1 MRSPDIRRSFGLVFG
16 AIALLVGGLAA
27 VAHADD
33 AGYESITG
41 EGSSWSGIAID
52 SMRANFKSLE
62 NLNVEYSR
70 TGSSA
75 GRTSFI
81 KGLVTFAA
89 SDIGF
94 QFHPEDGSEPDK
106 PEPGSYAYIP
116 ITAGGT
122 SFVYSLKINGQRVS
136 NLRLSGENVAKI
148 FTGKLTK
155 WNDPALL
162 ADNPGLALPDRA
174 IVPIVRADGSGS
186 TFHFTEWMSR
196 QYSDIWMDYCARSDR
211 APACGPTS
219 FYPAISGMIAKNG
232 DPGVAGYVS
241 GSSAEGSIGYV
252 SYSYAFEYGHPVAKV
267 LNPAGYYTEPTPE
280 NVAVSLLKAEIN
292 YDENSTEY
300 LTQKLEG
307 LYTDTDP
314 RSYTLSSYSYLILR
328 TKIDGNYNEKKGR
341 TLGKF
346 SYYAM
351 CQAQKDSAT
360 LGFSPLPINLVQ
372 ASFQQIRKIPGVEI
386 ENIDIA
392 KCKNPTF
399 SPDGTNVLAANA
411 PMPEACDKQG
421 PTQCD
426 TGTGGLKSKTTRSKA
441 PSGGSSGLITGGPN
455 PSGANATATS
465 SQSGG
470 SSSSSAGKAGTRG
483 SAAAGSGGATS
494 CDPETGLCAAS
505 ANASGSASSDD
516 LATNAANVSNSSGD
530 QAVAAPTVL
539 AASSGWSSSQTS
551 TLLVV
556 LFAIALLVAPPL
568 AWRRFST
575 SDGAK

>member
-1 MRSPDIRRSFGLVFG
+1 MHWRDLNCAFGMVLGV
-16 AIALLVGGLAA
+16 IALLVGAISPA
-27 VAHADD
+27 QAQE

-41 EGSSWSGIAID
+41 EGSTWAGIAID

-62 NLNVEYSR
+62 NLNVEYSQ
-70 TGSSA
+70 TGSTS
-75 GRTSFI
+75 GRKNFLNGT
-81 KGLVTFAA
+81 VTFAA

-94 QFHPEDGSEPDK
+94 QFNPEDGSAPDN

-122 SFVYSLKINGQRVS
+122 AFVYNLKINGQRVS

-148 FTGKLTK
+148 FTGKLNK
-155 WNDPALL
+155 WNDPAIV
-162 ADNPGLALPDRA
+162 ADNPGLALPDRT
-174 IVPIVRADGSGS
+174 IVPVVRSDGSGS
-186 TFHFTEWMSR
+186 SFHFTEWLSR
-196 QYSDIWMDYCARSDR
+196 QHSGLWMDYCNRSGR

-219 FYPAISGMIAKNG
+219 FYPTVPGMIAQSG
-232 DPGVAGYVS
+232 DQGVAGYLT
-241 GSSAEGSIGYV
+241 GSHTEGGIGYA

-280 NVAVSLLKAEIN
+280 NVAVSLLKAQIN
-292 YDENSTEY
+292 YDESSTEY

-314 RSYTLSSYSYLILR
+314 RSYTLSAYSYIILR
-328 TKIDGNYNEKKGR
+328 TKLDGNFNEKKGR

-372 ASFQQIRKIPGVEI
+372 ASFEQIRKVPGVEVQ
-386 ENIDIA
+386 NIDIT

-399 SPDGTNVLAANA
+399 SPDGTNLLVTNA

-426 TGTGGLKSKTTRSKA
+426 TGTGGVKAKTPRSKGA
-441 PSGGSSGLITGGPN
+441 AGVTGGSVSASNPAGQAGGDIA
-455 PSGANATATS
+455 SAGATAK
-465 SQSGG
+465 
-470 SSSSSAGKAGTRG
+470 GKASTGKSTGSRG
-483 SAAAGSGGATS
+483 ASS
-494 CDPETGLCAAS
+494 CDPETGVC
-505 ANASGSASSDD
+505 ASGAVPGGDPSLSNMTEA
-516 LATNAANVSNSSGD
+516 AANLTSSGD
-530 QAVAAPTVL
+530 AQAVASSTVL
-539 AASSGWSSSQTS
+539 SASSGWSSSETA

-556 LFAIALLVAPPL
+556 LFALLLVFAPPL

-575 SDGAK
+575 PEEQR